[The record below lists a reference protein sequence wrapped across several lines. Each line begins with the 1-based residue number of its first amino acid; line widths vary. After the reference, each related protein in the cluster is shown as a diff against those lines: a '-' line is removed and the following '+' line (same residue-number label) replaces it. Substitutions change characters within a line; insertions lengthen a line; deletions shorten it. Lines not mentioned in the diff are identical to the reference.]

1 MAGILRI
8 RKVPPDV
15 VLGRC
20 TKIRIKRKYFAAR
33 GSEETEDTKCV
44 GGNVFA
50 GASRTCP
57 RNENGRHERGALQ
70 EENLIFLGLVGMK
83 DPIRPEAKEAVA
95 KFKKASVQTV
105 MITGDHAKTALAIAQ
120 ELGIARKAKECMTGE
135 ELENL
140 TDIELG
146 NRLKEVRVF
155 ARVSP
160 EHKVRIV
167 RVLKKTGER
176 CGDDRRRRQ

>member
-1 MAGILRI
+1 
-8 RKVPPDV
+8 
-15 VLGRC
+15 
-20 TKIRIKRKYFAAR
+20 
-33 GSEETEDTKCV
+33 
-44 GGNVFA
+44 
-50 GASRTCP
+50 
-57 RNENGRHERGALQ
+57 
-70 EENLIFLGLVGMK
+70 
-83 DPIRPEAKEAVA
+83 
-95 KFKKASVQTV
+95 

-160 EHKVRIV
+160 EHKVRI
-167 RVLKKTGER
+167 
-176 CGDDRRRRQ
+176 GDDRRRRQ